1 MFHDTDRT
9 NLRGSA
15 SRPGYTGA
23 DPGFLKWGGG
33 IIGLLAKRGSR
44 RGSNFGPN
52 VKKPT

>member
-33 IIGLLAKRGSR
+33 HHRST
-44 RGSNFGPN
+44 S
-52 VKKPT
+52 KKGVQEGVQFWTQC